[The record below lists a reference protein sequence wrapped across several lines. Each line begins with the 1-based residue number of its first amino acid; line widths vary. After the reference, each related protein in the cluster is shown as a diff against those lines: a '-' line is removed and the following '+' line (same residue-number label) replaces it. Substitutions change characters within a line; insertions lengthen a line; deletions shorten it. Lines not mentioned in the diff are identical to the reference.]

1 MNRFSLILIAI
12 AIGCAPSETEKAGP
26 PQPHYT
32 TAVVDLSDRLRNENQ
47 CEKDLRIVSYVADWF
62 FELVRS
68 RLFIASRDRLSVV
81 IVNQTTNPDTWGVA
95 DALTIDV
102 GTIPLQTRRHEV
114 PERIARLLAVVDSL
128 YGVAC
133 QHETFSGADISGF
146 FAEDLY
152 VPRETS
158 DGAAIKHS
166 VVLLSDG
173 YIVDEDNLFSDGKG
187 ANYITREALDD
198 ARQSPGNADRADAFY
213 LIPAREDLSH
223 VDVLVLEFDPRP
235 GHFGELNI
243 LRRFWGA
250 WFDSMK
256 VSNYEIHKTTDNA
269 ATTRD
274 VIARFLNR

>member
-1 MNRFSLILIAI
+1 MSRFHVVLIVI
-12 AIGCAPSETEKAGP
+12 AIGCAPPEQADP

-32 TAVVDLSDRLRNENQ
+32 TVVVDLSDRLGNENQ
-47 CEKDLRIVSYVADWF
+47 CEKDLRVVSYVADWF

-68 RLFIASRDRLSVV
+68 RLFIASRDKLSVV

-95 DALTIDV
+95 DALTLDV
-102 GTIPLQTRRHEV
+102 NGIPALARAREV
-114 PERIARLLAVVDSL
+114 PKRIARLLAVVDSL

-158 DGAAIKHS
+158 DGEAIKHS
-166 VVLLSDG
+166 VVLLTDG

-187 ANYITREALDD
+187 SNYITSEALDD
-198 ARQSPGNADRADAFY
+198 ARQSPGSVDRADAFY
-213 LIPAREDLSH
+213 LIPARDDLSH

-235 GHFGELNI
+235 GHFGELGI
-243 LRRFWGA
+243 LRKFWSA
-250 WFDSMK
+250 WLDSMK
-256 VSNYEIHKTTDNA
+256 IGYYELHKTTNNTS
-269 ATTRD
+269 TTRD
-274 VIARFLNR
+274 VITRFLNR